1 MKSREFESIVVEDAL
16 VRLRP
21 PTDSD
26 AAAAFEMLRGNRAI
40 LDWIRFPEPVT
51 REEVARSLSMWRA
64 RGEHGDNFAFAIE
77 ELATSAVCG
86 VITLHL
92 AQEPERAR
100 IGYWI
105 DTRKWGR
112 GLGGEAVRCAC
123 WLAFEHL
130 ASREVCARA
139 WVGNDASRRVLEK
152 NGFAIV
158 ADDAVPAL
166 AEASARPQ
174 WAFRLQ
180 RAAFRAR
187 VGAWRPARC
196 DIR

>member
-21 PTDSD
+21 PKDGD
-26 AAAAFEMLRGNRAI
+26 AAAAFEMLQGNRSI

-77 ELATSAVCG
+77 ELATHVLCG

-123 WLAFEHL
+123 WLAFERL

-166 AEASARPQ
+166 AVESSRPQ
-174 WAFRLQ
+174 WAFRLE
-180 RAAFRAR
+180 RTAFLAR
-187 VGAWRPARC
+187 VGTWKPARC
-196 DIR
+196 DVR